1 MGILSSSGHAE
12 VPLRSVVLSNLDCDT
27 IGKNALRRSIL
38 ISRLKTTDGVQ
49 RD

>member
-27 IGKNALRRSIL
+27 IGKKCIEKKYFDL
-38 ISRLKTTDGVQ
+38 
-49 RD
+49 